1 MWGVKACDSGS
12 GSMDGKWVKKDMKGV
27 MQAVAP
33 KAYLASSEVEAKV
46 NAVVDTVY
54 TQAKAAKNHAGTV
67 TKTHVQNT
75 FGTCF
80 PQSDS
85 SDTVA
90 SN

>member
-1 MWGVKACDSGS
+1 MS
-12 GSMDGKWVKKDMKGV
+12 
-27 MQAVAP
+27 
-33 KAYLASSEVEAKV
+33 SSEVEAKV
-46 NAVVDTVY
+46 DAVVDTVY

-80 PQSDS
+80 PQSDN
-85 SDTVA
+85 SDAVA